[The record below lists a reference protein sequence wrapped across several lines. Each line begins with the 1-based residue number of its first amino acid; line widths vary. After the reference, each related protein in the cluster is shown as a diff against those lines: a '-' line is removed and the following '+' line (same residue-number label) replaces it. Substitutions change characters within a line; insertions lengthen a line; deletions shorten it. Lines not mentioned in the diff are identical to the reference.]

1 MNGTAA
7 MDATITTE
15 HTISTSLNRHGKR
28 FVQCFVFSKI
38 DISVSPYN
46 FLLCAKPSRCKTSKP
61 EFGLFLIYLTRGF

>member
-7 MDATITTE
+7 MEATMTTE

-38 DISVSPYN
+38 DISVFPYN
-46 FLLCAKPSRCKTSKP
+46 FYSAQDPLATKPASRDLVC
-61 EFGLFLIYLTRGF
+61 F